1 VIVIA
6 EMNGSKAFLI
16 SFTLVAACV
25 VAVIAPFL
33 VDGGIQ
39 GVIDG
44 SARGSTPLLVGLI
57 VSPFATAIVLQRTVM
72 LLRWRGPSVYIDDD
86 TLFVFG
92 WKRPV
97 PLREIS
103 HLTLSPPARHHF
115 AQPLPYVTLKSG
127 ERLLLPNLQRGHPR
141 DMLDRLAVAL
151 DQVREGAPPR

>member
-6 EMNGSKAFLI
+6 EMNGSKAFSI
-16 SFTLVAACV
+16 SLTLVAACV
-25 VAVIAPFL
+25 VAAIAPFL
-33 VDGGIQ
+33 VDGGVQ

-57 VSPFATAIVLQRTVM
+57 VSPFATAIALHRTVM

-103 HLTLSPPARHHF
+103 HLTLLPPPRHF

-127 ERLLLPNLQRGHPR
+127 EHLLLPNLQRGHPR

-151 DQVREGAPPR
+151 DQVREDAYPR